1 MTERSSSRAARPGF
15 WPRFR
20 DAEQRHAAALIASA
34 VIFIVVLTL
43 ALTLSSFAYVG
54 SERLRV
60 GDIASRDILSPAAE
74 SYTSDILT
82 ESRRQLAGDSVSSI
96 YFPPNPD
103 IARTQ
108 NALLQEVISEIT
120 EIRADESLSDDEK
133 LAELSIV
140 GTIELSSEEA
150 GIILDMED
158 SVWLAVSAEAS
169 NVLERVMRESIREG
183 DLVSVRDGLAMQV
196 SVRFNA
202 TNAAV
207 VTGLVQDLVRPN
219 RLLNQA
225 ATDEARQNA
234 IDAIQPEVRSFE
246 QGQVVVEAGKRITEL
261 DIEALN
267 ALGLMV
273 SQDMRLQL
281 AARGLLA
288 ALLVTATISLY
299 ITRRQPDLLTRFRLL
314 WLLEGIFLVVVVSF
328 AIFSGDDIPQYLFPY
343 AALGLLF
350 VGLIGTE
357 FAVFAAVLLALLA
370 GIMANNA
377 SEITAMAGFGGIV
390 GVLSLQGTD
399 RLNRYFFVGLV
410 LACVNVVVVVI
421 FSLGLNVLDAGVFAR
436 LISYGLL
443 NGVLAAMAA
452 LVGLYLITLIFN
464 MPTSIKLVELSQP
477 STPLL
482 QRLLREAPGTYQH
495 SLQVA
500 NLAEQAA
507 NAIGAN
513 AELVRVAALYHDI
526 GKILNPA
533 FFVEN
538 QVDGSNPHDLLND
551 PFRSAA
557 IIISHVSDGD
567 RLARQYR
574 LPARI
579 RDFIWE
585 HHGMTRVSYFLSKA
599 LAEAENPDQ
608 VDVDLFTYPGPKP
621 QTRETAL
628 IMLADS
634 SESIVRARKPAN
646 KQEIST
652 IIREIVESR
661 IADGQLNESTLTLKD
676 IEQIR
681 TVFVEMLQGVF
692 HPRINYPGALPRLN
706 TGEIPRVL
714 TANDSR
720 PDAEI
725 VGDTV
730 SPVTNA
736 VSDANG
742 TAIASDD
749 DAPLADV
756 PPLRRP
762 RSNAADTNE
771 MLAAKQPEGER
782 DDVSG

>member
-1 MTERSSSRAARPGF
+1 
-15 WPRFR
+15 
-20 DAEQRHAAALIASA
+20 
-34 VIFIVVLTL
+34 
-43 ALTLSSFAYVG
+43 
-54 SERLRV
+54 
-60 GDIASRDILSPAAE
+60 
-74 SYTSDILT
+74 
-82 ESRRQLAGDSVSSI
+82 
-96 YFPPNPD
+96 
-103 IARTQ
+103 
-108 NALLQEVISEIT
+108 
-120 EIRADESLSDDEK
+120 
-133 LAELSIV
+133 
-140 GTIELSSEEA
+140 
-150 GIILDMED
+150 
-158 SVWLAVSAEAS
+158 
-169 NVLERVMRESIREG
+169 
-183 DLVSVRDGLAMQV
+183 
-196 SVRFNA
+196 
-202 TNAAV
+202 
-207 VTGLVQDLVRPN
+207 
-219 RLLNQA
+219 
-225 ATDEARQNA
+225 EARQNA

-288 ALLVTATISLY
+288 ALLVTATTSLY

-314 WLLEGIFLVVVVSF
+314 WLLEGIFLIVVVSF

-343 AALGLLF
+343 AVLGLLF

-357 FAVFAAVLLALLA
+357 FAVFAAVLLALLV
-370 GIMANNA
+370 GIMANNS
-377 SEITAMAGFGGIV
+377 SEMTAIAGFGGIV

-436 LISYGLL
+436 LIGYGLL

-585 HHGMTRVSYFLSKA
+585 HHGMTRVSYFLSKS
-599 LAEAENPDQ
+599 LSEAENPEQ

-621 QTRETAL
+621 QSRETAL

-681 TVFVEMLQGVF
+681 MVFVEMLQGVF

-706 TGEIPRVL
+706 TGEIPRVS
-714 TANDSR
+714 TANDGR
-720 PDAEI
+720 PDTEI
-725 VGDTV
+725 AGDTV
-730 SPVTNA
+730 SPMISA
-736 VSDANG
+736 VSDVND
-742 TAIASDD
+742 TAIVSDD

-762 RSNAADTNE
+762 RSNAADTSE